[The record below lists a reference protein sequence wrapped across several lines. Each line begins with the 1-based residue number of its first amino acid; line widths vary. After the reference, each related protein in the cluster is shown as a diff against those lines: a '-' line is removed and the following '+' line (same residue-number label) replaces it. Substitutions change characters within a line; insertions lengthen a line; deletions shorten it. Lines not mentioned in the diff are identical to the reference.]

1 MKLHD
6 VLEQNRHNRSIVN
19 VGDLDPMVEIKV
31 PVQNLRACHVARVS
45 GRFFLSS
52 VAVGEH
58 FPFFAER
65 HHVVIEVKEEPGHA
79 TAQRSRHTSCYG

>member
-1 MKLHD
+1 VKLHD
-6 VLEQNRHNRSIVN
+6 VLEQNRHNRRIVN
-19 VGDLDPMVEIKV
+19 VGDLDPMVESNV

-45 GRFFLSS
+45 GRC
-52 VAVGEH
+52 VDCREH

-79 TAQRSRHTSCYG
+79 TAQRSRHYEVATAE